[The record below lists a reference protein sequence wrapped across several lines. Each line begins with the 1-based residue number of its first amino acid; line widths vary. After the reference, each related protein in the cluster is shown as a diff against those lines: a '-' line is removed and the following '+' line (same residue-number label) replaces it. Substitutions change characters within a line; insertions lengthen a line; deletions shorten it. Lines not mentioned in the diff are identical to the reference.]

1 MSRFSEWFDA
11 LVAEAERSHDG
22 KLFKVA
28 GFELEH
34 TGGGCTAW
42 RRDAADGYFILV
54 TDSTGT
60 DHRLGGGYSTDSTR
74 PDRWLIGLHLHDGDH
89 VDGAEATTVAEAIAA
104 ALRLEVAARQFS
116 ARGD

>member
-1 MSRFSEWFDA
+1 MSSFAWFDG
-11 LVAEAERSHDG
+11 LVAEAEATEDG
-22 KLFKVA
+22 KLFKEA

-42 RRDAADGYFILV
+42 RRAAVDGYVILV

-60 DHRLGGGYSTDSTR
+60 DHRQGSGYAIDAGR

-89 VDGAEATTVAEAIAA
+89 LESDEATTVAEAIAA
-104 ALRLEVAARQFS
+104 AQRLDAMARQFS
-116 ARGD
+116 PYGD

>member
-1 MSRFSEWFDA
+1 MSRFFEWFDG
-11 LVAEAERSHDG
+11 LVAEAEGTEDG
-22 KLFKVA
+22 KMFKAA

-42 RRDAADGYFILV
+42 RRGAVDGYFILV

-60 DHRLGGGYSTDSTR
+60 DHRLGDSYAIDAAR

-89 VDGAEATTVAEAIAA
+89 LESAEATTVADAIAA
-104 ALRLEVAARQFS
+104 AERLDATARQFS
-116 ARGD
+116 PYGD